1 MSLKIK
7 DMPEAERPYEKLE
20 LYGAEHLS
28 NAELLA
34 IIIKNGTKEETS
46 VELAQ
51 KVLKLRENGLKDDL
65 SFLKKLSIN
74 DFIKI
79 KGIGKVKAIQLKAIC
94 ELAIRMS
101 KPANY
106 KGIIIRSPKDV
117 ADMLLDELKDEKHE
131 ISKIFLL
138 DNRNRILR
146 IETLGI
152 GGSNFVDVGIKQ
164 IITLS
169 LKVEAN
175 KVILV
180 HNHPTGISTPS
191 EADIKFTDKLYN
203 ALAIFEIDLLD
214 HIVIGDMNYVS
225 IYEQLQTQIE
235 DLKKNKSK
243 H

>member
-20 LYGAEHLS
+20 LYGAEYLS

-51 KVLKLRENGLKDDL
+51 KILKLRENGLKDDL

>member
-20 LYGAEHLS
+20 LYGAEYLS

-34 IIIKNGTKEETS
+34 IIIKRGTKEETS

-51 KVLKLRENGLKDDL
+51 KILKLRENGLKDDL

-146 IETLGI
+146 IETLAT

-203 ALAIFEIDLLD
+203 ALSIFEIDLLD
-214 HIVIGDMNYVS
+214 HIVIGNMNYVS

-235 DLKKNKSK
+235 DLKKDKSK

>member
-34 IIIKNGTKEETS
+34 IIIKSGTKEETS

-51 KVLKLRENGLKDDL
+51 KILKLRENGLKDDL

>member
-1 MSLKIK
+1 
-7 DMPEAERPYEKLE
+7 
-20 LYGAEHLS
+20 
-28 NAELLA
+28 
-34 IIIKNGTKEETS
+34 
-46 VELAQ
+46 
-51 KVLKLRENGLKDDL
+51 
-65 SFLKKLSIN
+65 
-74 DFIKI
+74 
-79 KGIGKVKAIQLKAIC
+79 
-94 ELAIRMS
+94 MS

-146 IETLGI
+146 IETLAT

-203 ALAIFEIDLLD
+203 ALSIFEIDLLD
-214 HIVIGDMNYVS
+214 HIVIGNMNYVS

-235 DLKKNKSK
+235 DLKKDKSK